1 MPKIMTNNPTRTT
14 RRGFAVGRSFG
25 IPMAANTSAADN
37 GRMRTPVSM
46 GTELQNYGQ
55 EQRDRKE
62 HARLDQKLREEHGKS
77 ATELAVSQHRRIKQ
91 RLLPRSG
98 QASLPAQESV
108 HDQEPGDQQPHHR
121 GKPDQLRSVGFG
133 LHPTP
138 LARAQYAE
146 DDHAQPDHGQDRS
159 DVIEAR
165 LRRWDVDHLAQHQ
178 QDQGQRSRLRRRTR
192 NAMTQM
198 SSRRRRSAA
207 RPPRPSRRRQRPD
220 RRQPGAS
227 APESW
232 WRRARR
238 SRA

>member
-1 MPKIMTNNPTRTT
+1 MNSMGIITTAASAPGSMPATSIKMPKIMTNNPTRTT

-37 GRMRTPVSM
+37 GRMRTPVSQ

-138 LARAQYAE
+138 T
-146 DDHAQPDHGQDRS
+146 RS
-159 DVIEAR
+159 SAV
-165 LRRWDVDHLAQHQ
+165 
-178 QDQGQRSRLRRRTR
+178 RRRTI
-192 NAMTQM
+192 M
-198 SSRRRRSAA
+198 
-207 RPPRPSRRRQRPD
+207 PSPTTD
-220 RRQPGAS
+220 KIDPT
-227 APESW
+227 
-232 WRRARR
+232 
-238 SRA
+238 